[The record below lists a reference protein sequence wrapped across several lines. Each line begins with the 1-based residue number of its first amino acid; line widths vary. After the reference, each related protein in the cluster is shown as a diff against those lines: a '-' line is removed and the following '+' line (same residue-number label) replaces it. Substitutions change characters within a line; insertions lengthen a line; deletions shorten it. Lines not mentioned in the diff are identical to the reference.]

1 MPKDA
6 ELDRLKTARDSAF
19 ERKQAAW
26 QAQDQAWKRRSSARD
41 GLARTREDKQRAY
54 EVQQAAWE
62 YLQSVRNRNGP
73 RIDQLNREQETA
85 YQRMRDSFE
94 QASAAHASRD
104 GASARRYA
112 DDGHAYKAE
121 SQRAVAERR
130 RLVEEIRDAKSRHDA
145 TKPGFQR
152 AKDAH
157 ARAQADFNSAKAEH
171 ERLKSAFQTTKA
183 EFERAKQAFET
194 RLASVRS
201 ANEQRRSEKRQL
213 ARQAGVPSQYIDD
226 VWVTTKPDGTVHFY
240 FGGVGSPDGPG
251 HGHYVMETSGHISYR
266 RDPFDPHG
274 AHNHTDHERRQRQDD
289 PWEPSR
295 TEPPHVG
302 VIAGTDQVVSFKT
315 GGSTGDHTLIADGDF
330 SDRPAAFD
338 GEHGQRGHSHYG
350 SKQEKGE
357 HDPDRWIDQDRGKYT
372 GPDH

>member
-1 MPKDA
+1 MPKDT

-41 GLARTREDKQRAY
+41 SLARTREDKQRAY
-54 EVQQAAWE
+54 EIQQAAWE

-85 YQRMRDSFE
+85 YQRMRDSFDR
-94 QASAAHASRD
+94 ASAAHASRD
-104 GASARRYA
+104 GASARSYA

-171 ERLKSAFQTTKA
+171 ERLKSAFQTAKA
-183 EFERAKQAFET
+183 VFERAKQAFET
-194 RLASVRS
+194 RLASVKS
-201 ANEQRRSEKRQL
+201 ANEQRRSEKRRL
-213 ARQAGVPSQYIDD
+213 AERAGVPSEYLDD

-266 RDPFDPHG
+266 RNSFDPHG
-274 AHNHTDHERRQRQDD
+274 AHNHTDHREASESEMTQIAQGAAAHAFTSKREIQFQDRQY
-289 PWEPSR
+289 
-295 TEPPHVG
+295 TVKVHVG
-302 VIAGTDQVVSFKT
+302 FSRDHRANTTDVIVAVRHNSDEHFHLVIDEYGNVV
-315 GGSTGDHTLIADGDF
+315 F
-330 SDRPAAFD
+330 SEWRKN
-338 GEHGQRGHSHYG
+338 H
-350 SKQEKGE
+350 
-357 HDPDRWIDQDRGKYT
+357 
-372 GPDH
+372 